1 MRQIHLIAAFAAAV
15 LLSAPIVPAQAG
27 AVLDRIV
34 ERKTIRFGYRTDA
47 PPFSFTADGRP
58 QGFTTELCGVM
69 AGAVMATSDLREITG
84 TFKAVDTATRFDA
97 LTSGQIDVLCGATTA
112 TLKRREAMSFTI
124 PIFATGVGA
133 VVSSDAPELM
143 QEVLIDGGPAAL
155 SGAAIREALGGKRLG
170 VRASTTAEEW
180 LRQSA
185 IAKIEG
191 VEIVPIGDHAE
202 GLAGVAEG
210 NLEAYFAD
218 RAILAG
224 VLARA
229 ADADRFALSRNTFTF
244 EPYALAIPRGD
255 EDLRLVLDRAL
266 SHVYRSGAI
275 FQIFERHFGKPGA
288 NEVLFYGITAL
299 PE

>member
-1 MRQIHLIAAFAAAV
+1 MRPGHILAALAAA
-15 LLSAPIVPAQAG
+15 LLLTAPITAARAG
-27 AVLDRIV
+27 EVLDRIV

-47 PPFSFTADGRP
+47 PPFSFSADGRA
-58 QGFTTELCGVM
+58 QGFSTDLCGVM
-69 AGAVMATSDLREITG
+69 AGAIMVTSDLREITG
-84 TFKAVDTATRFDA
+84 TFRAVDTASRFDA
-97 LTSGQIDVLCGATTA
+97 LTSGEIDVLCGATTA
-112 TLKRREAMSFTI
+112 TLMRRETMSFTI
-124 PIFATGVGA
+124 PIFATGVGT
-133 VVSSDAPELM
+133 VVSADAPDLM

-170 VRASTTAEEW
+170 VRASTTAEDW

-191 VEIVPIGDHAE
+191 VEIVAVDDHAE

-255 EDLRLVLDRAL
+255 EELRLVLDRAL

-275 FQIFERHFGKPGA
+275 FSIFERHFGKAGA
-288 NEVLFYGITAL
+288 NEILFYGITAL